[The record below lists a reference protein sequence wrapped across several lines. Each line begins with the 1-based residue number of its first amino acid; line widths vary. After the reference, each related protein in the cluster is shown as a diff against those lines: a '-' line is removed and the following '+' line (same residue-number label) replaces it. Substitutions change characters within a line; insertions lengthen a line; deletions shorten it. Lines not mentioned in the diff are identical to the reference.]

1 MLSKEVLR
9 DSGSTGLTF
18 VLLETE
24 VLVDVCVDVTWVLR
38 TSSPASTRP
47 AEPWLG
53 PCRVVSPVAVSMT
66 GGFFEAYACAVDAFS
81 SYADSTI
88 TRVDLMKNV
97 ERGYGETTRKSR
109 S

>member
-9 DSGSTGLTF
+9 DSGSTWLAL

-24 VLVDVCVDVTWVLR
+24 VLVDVCVDVTWVLK

-47 AEPWLG
+47 AKAWLG

-66 GGFFEAYACAVDAFS
+66 GGFFGVYACAVDAFS
-81 SYADSTI
+81 SYGDST
-88 TRVDLMKNV
+88 MP
-97 ERGYGETTRKSR
+97 
-109 S
+109 